1 VYKFVV
7 VLYFLFI
14 RFFLSA
20 SSVAVKDVLF
30 VQENMSV
37 DEINVAL
44 HTDSRHADRLRSLYA
59 SPESVEKGFVAFK
72 RIDFLGSRR
81 SFEALKRLSR
91 ENNSNVYELVIR
103 A

>member
-1 VYKFVV
+1 MHLWCNRSSDLACEFVV
-7 VLYFLFI
+7 KDLLF
-14 RFFLSA
+14 A
-20 SSVAVKDVLF
+20 
-30 VQENMSV
+30 QENMST

-44 HTDSRHADRLRSLYA
+44 HTDSRHVDRLRSLYA
-59 SPESVEKGFVAFK
+59 SAECAESGFVAFK